1 MILDA
6 IPQVGF
12 SVGSIFNIAPRIPFL
27 GNIIDILLAVVTGIV
42 ALAGIGQISNP
53 AWSIILIVLG
63 FFAGGLGGIIVIL
76 AAIIA
81 LVADFV

>member
-6 IPQVGF
+6 IPQVGV
-12 SVGSIFNIAPRIPFL
+12 SVGSIFNIAPGIPSL
-27 GNIIDILLAVVTGIV
+27 GNIIGILLAVVTGIV

-63 FFAGGLGGIIVIL
+63 FVTGGLGGIIVIL

>member
-1 MILDA
+1 M
-6 IPQVGF
+6 
-12 SVGSIFNIAPRIPFL
+12 GSIFNIAPRIPSL
-27 GNIIDILLAVVTGIV
+27 GNIIGVLLAVVTGIV

-63 FFAGGLGGIIVIL
+63 FFTGSLGGIIVIL